1 MKQLAVGF
9 YKNGFNCS
17 QAILKA
23 VSKKFNIKLSNECL
37 SLCSGVNTGFGIK
50 SICSVL
56 VACIM
61 ALGLIFDSQTVK
73 RLRIKFL
80 NEFNLKYKNLNCA
93 GLSEKYSC
101 EKIISDAA
109 SILEKI
115 ILCEKNFN

>member
-23 VSKKFNIKLSNECL
+23 VSKKFNIKLPNECL
-37 SLCSGVNTGFGIK
+37 NLCSGVNTGFGIK

-61 ALGLIFDSQTVK
+61 ALGLIFDDYTVK
-73 RLRIKFL
+73 KLRIKFL

-93 GLSEKYSC
+93 SLSERYSC
-101 EKIISDAA
+101 EKIIGDAA

-115 ILCEKNFN
+115 IMYEKNFN